1 MFKPQKALSVKESRA
16 LSGKDVKTLRKKVE
30 TQFNLEGESFFS
42 LPFLIDHFSANRPS
56 FFRPR
61 PHSLSALSLSTTSA
75 TPESA
80 LNALLP
86 PKAEVTL
93 LKLYNRS
100 SAWAVAGTPLF
111 FDLDGRGSGP
121 LLPTVYFLWAAVRAA
136 SAASASAS
144 GSSSPPS
151 PSPSLL
157 PEVFTF
163 SEVSSKVLGGA
174 DLFLQGF
181 LPERGGPPPGLNAGD
196 LAVVRIEGNPFPFAL
211 GTMEVSSA
219 DAVAGGMK
227 GKGLRLLHHAFD
239 ALWSLGDKSTPG
251 AEFTAAR
258 VFPMATATATAPA
271 SASPAASASG
281 AVAPAATVPGEKEE
295 GEEDQEKE
303 KEEDGAVERASA
315 GIAALGL
322 SPSSPPP
329 SAAAAAAGA
338 APSSS
343 PHGAPSFFPS
353 DLDLSSTAGQDAIA
367 EYCLVSACASVD
379 ASSLPM
385 LTSDFQKEMARA
397 NKLAGVP
404 ALDLKKSSFK
414 QLSKLLKKYERL
426 GLLGTKVLRKQD
438 MVASVDAGHALVV
451 EFLAKGGGGG
461 GGSGGSGS
469 GGGSGGGN
477 GGGENPAAMGGEAGA
492 KPSSSS
498 SSSSAAAVPP
508 LSIEPA
514 YRVSPSLR
522 PVFAAPGA
530 PPAPADDFYSEAEV
544 KKALSAYLVAEK
556 LLVPSEGTTPTSA
569 SASVDR
575 LLLAALFNKGSDRE
589 LAEGQGKT
597 LPVSEL
603 EERLLSRLTK
613 FTRVRR
619 GVAAAAAAAAAGSS
633 SPSASPLFEER
644 VFRGPLKKIS
654 IAVEDRQGGRKHVTR
669 VSGVERYALSPD
681 VLASTLQKKFKTSAS
696 VSRVSADEEEV
707 SLQGDAARQLVLF
720 LGIEYGIGAA
730 HIDVKT
736 KGGR

>member
-1 MFKPQKALSVKESRA
+1 MFKPSKALSVKESRA
-16 LSGKDVKTLRKKVE
+16 LSGKDVKTLRKKIE
-30 TQFNLEGESFFS
+30 TQFNLEGESFFLFLS
-42 LPFLIDHFSANRPS
+42 IILPPIDPLS

-61 PHSLSALSLSTTSA
+61 PHSLVSISPPTPP
-75 TPESA
+75 PESV

-93 LKLYNRS
+93 LKLSNRS
-100 SAWAVAGTPLF
+100 SVWAVAGNPLF
-111 FDLDGRGSGP
+111 FDLDGRGFGGP
-121 LLPTVYFLWAAVRAA
+121 LFPTVYFLWSFVR
-136 SAASASAS
+136 ASASSS
-144 GSSSPPS
+144 GSSPS
-151 PSPSLL
+151 PSSLL

-181 LPERGGPPPGLNAGD
+181 LPEKGGPPPGLSAGD
-196 LAVVRIEGNPFPFAL
+196 LAVIRIEGNPFPFAL

-219 DAVAGGMK
+219 EAVAGGMK

-251 AEFTAAR
+251 PEFTAAR
-258 VFPMATATATAPA
+258 VFPMSAATATAPA
-271 SASPAASASG
+271 SASASG
-281 AVAPAATVPGEKEE
+281 AVAPAAKEQKEEEDREKEE
-295 GEEDQEKE
+295 
-303 KEEDGAVERASA
+303 EDGSVERASA

-322 SPSSPPP
+322 SPSSPPQ
-329 SAAAAAAGA
+329 SAGATAACAAA

-343 PHGAPSFFPS
+343 SPDTSPVPSPFFPA

-367 EYCLVSACASVD
+367 EYCLLAACASVD
-379 ASSLPM
+379 PSSLPM
-385 LTSDFQKEMARA
+385 LTSDFQKEMAKARP
-397 NKLAGVP
+397 AGVP
-404 ALDLKKSSFK
+404 ALDFKKTSFK
-414 QLSKLLKKYERL
+414 QLGKCLKKFEKL
-426 GLLGTKVLRKQD
+426 GVLGTKVLRKQD

-451 EFLAKGGGGG
+451 EFLAKGGGSGG
-461 GGSGGSGS
+461 SGNGDGSGGSGN
-469 GGGSGGGN
+469 GGA
-477 GGGENPAAMGGEAGA
+477 GGENPAAAGTEEAGA
-492 KPSSSS
+492 KPPSSS
-498 SSSSAAAVPP
+498 VPP
-508 LSIEPA
+508 ISIEPA

-556 LLVPSEGTTPTSA
+556 LLLASSSPEERNTAPMSA
-569 SASVDR
+569 ASVDR

-589 LAEGQGKT
+589 LAEGKA

-613 FTRVRR
+613 YTRVRR
-619 GVAAAAAAAAAGSS
+619 GVAAVAAGSS
-633 SPSASPLFEER
+633 PSFEES

-669 VSGVERYALSPD
+669 VSGVERYALSPEA
-681 VLASTLQKKFKTSAS
+681 LASTLQKKFKTSAS
-696 VSRVSADEEEV
+696 LSRVNAEEEV
-707 SLQGDAARQLVLF
+707 ALQGDAARQLVLF
-720 LGIEYGIGAA
+720 LASEYGIGAA